1 MVDEVKETNHDGEKP
16 EEETGEEN
24 YLLPDKAYQ
33 VLKWLALIALPALAV
48 FVHVVGP
55 AWGLPYGDQTVTTLN
70 ALAVLVGALIGVS
83 ELKAKY
89 SA

>member
-55 AWGLPYGDQTVTTLN
+55 AWGLPYVDQTVTTLN